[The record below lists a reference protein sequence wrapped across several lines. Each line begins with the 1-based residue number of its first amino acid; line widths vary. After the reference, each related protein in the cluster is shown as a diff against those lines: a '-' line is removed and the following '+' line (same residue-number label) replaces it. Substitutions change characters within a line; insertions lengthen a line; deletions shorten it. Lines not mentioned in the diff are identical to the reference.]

1 MSANTLTGYLIFLML
16 IAVLWVGL
24 GCMTDI
30 QTPDRFPRTNFAFG
44 KEN

>member
-1 MSANTLTGYLIFLML
+1 MTANNLTGYLIFFILMA
-16 IAVLWVGL
+16 ILWIGL

-30 QTPDRFPRTNFAFG
+30 KTPDRFPRTNFAYG